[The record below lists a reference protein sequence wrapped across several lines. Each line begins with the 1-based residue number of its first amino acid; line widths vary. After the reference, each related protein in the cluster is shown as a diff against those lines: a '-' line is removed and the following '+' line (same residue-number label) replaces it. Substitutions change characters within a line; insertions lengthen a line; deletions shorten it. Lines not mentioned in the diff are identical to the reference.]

1 MRRSSDASNVSAL
14 RRGSVHRGSLG
25 SAEEDTEELEKK
37 KLKAVLQLMGFE
49 KKAQKDKWKAINQM
63 KIDYQACNIESCNNP
78 CSKKCPYLICRQCCK
93 KKSEQEIVVCDAH
106 KIYVRSLDSKKSSS
120 EKSES

>member
-49 KKAQKDKWKAINQM
+49 KKAQKDYRWDTVTKPTAPAQP
-63 KIDYQACNIESCNNP
+63 S
-78 CSKKCPYLICRQCCK
+78 R
-93 KKSEQEIVVCDAH
+93 
-106 KIYVRSLDSKKSSS
+106 R
-120 EKSES
+120 